1 MVSESVHG
9 NVVIWVLKEGGG
21 CGLARFLVAL
31 SGGGFAVARM
41 SADDRG
47 SMGIGV
53 GGDGGGLGAVK
64 FFVLCKRKQC
74 GNYALHGFKLRYT
87 GLSIDRFSLHRQ
99 VGHRPRMLV
108 NDVHM
113 YVSSLTLI

>member
-1 MVSESVHG
+1 MYMSR

-31 SGGGFAVARM
+31 DGGGFAVARM

-53 GGDGGGLGAVK
+53 EGDG
-64 FFVLCKRKQC
+64 
-74 GNYALHGFKLRYT
+74 
-87 GLSIDRFSLHRQ
+87 DRR
-99 VGHRPRMLV
+99 
-108 NDVHM
+108 
-113 YVSSLTLI
+113 LTAEEWLNFGVP